1 MIPKKQSLDSISYK
15 KDKGKFSFSLIG
27 SIVLLRH
34 STIIK
39 KTSSSSLSLT
49 SPILLVNEG
58 EVVDS
63 YIENG
68 RKHLVYASVM
78 NFM

>member
-27 SIVLLRH
+27 SIVLLRY

-39 KTSSSSLSLT
+39 MNR
-49 SPILLVNEG
+49 PVFAR
-58 EVVDS
+58 DS
-63 YIENG
+63 IT
-68 RKHLVYASVM
+68 
-78 NFM
+78 